1 MKMESCVDGDGFSC
15 ARGRR
20 IVWRRDGGR
29 AQRERMSFVFDAAI
43 VVLGGM
49 VDFVMESSTSQSI
62 SLLDTSLFRHVRFRA
77 SFGYGRLGSLVQ
89 QQ

>member
-1 MKMESCVDGDGFSC
+1 
-15 ARGRR
+15 
-20 IVWRRDGGR
+20 
-29 AQRERMSFVFDAAI
+29 MSFVFDAAI